1 MNKKYIA
8 FFLLFISLFLY
19 QKNLRKKIDEKIESL
34 IYYPYFYLSYEINS
48 LLYIR
53 NEKIEIKENFFRLKE
68 KIPLFVNFPIYY
80 DKFPY
85 PEKIILKGEGEKGD
99 VVVSQ
104 GALVGKVIDK
114 NGNLLT
120 VRTIF
125 DNDFKCSLISK
136 YNILSL
142 YQGTG
147 EKKGLLNFYPI
158 WAEIKKGD
166 TLYTSGLTEN
176 FPKGIPAFIVDSI
189 SKNKGEIF
197 YEIYVNPLWNPEIYG
212 FYYTVPP
219 KP

>member
-1 MNKKYIA
+1 LTKNYSVY
-8 FFLLFISLFLY
+8 FLLFLSLLLF
-19 QKNLRKKIDEKIESL
+19 QKDLRKKIDSEIETL
-34 IYYPYFYLSYEINS
+34 IYYPYFSLYEEINS

-53 NEKIEIKENFFRLKE
+53 NKKVEAVKNLFRLKE
-68 KIPLFVNFPIYY
+68 NIPVFVNFPVYY

-85 PEKIILKGEGEKGD
+85 PEKIVLKGEGNKGD
-99 VVVSQ
+99 VVVTQ

-114 NGNLLT
+114 NGNLLK

-125 DNDFKCSLISK
+125 NPDFKCSLISK
-136 YNILSL
+136 YKILSL

-147 EKKGLLNFYPI
+147 KRKGILNFYPI
-158 WAEIKKGD
+158 WAEIKRGD

-176 FPKGIPAFIVDSI
+176 FPRGIPAFVVDSI
-189 SKNKGEIF
+189 VKKKGEIF
-197 YEIYVNPLWNPEIYG
+197 YEIYVTPLWKPQVYG